1 MKEGDFMKLNLAQM
15 QAVQAAFE
23 SFDMAMES
31 KNKKDLPTYGL
42 RPVFKYNGHL
52 LMGDLYETDQSNQA
66 FVKSLNKN
74 RLNQYQISYPSSNYS
89 IEEAFNQFLNLPLI
103 ELMHDP
109 TLMFEYVSY
118 EISNWQDLKALPT
131 KFIKNVKCLD
141 GSFNNSINF
150 IELNGNDFEWISLA
164 SKN

>member
-1 MKEGDFMKLNLAQM
+1 MKLNLAQM

-52 LMGDLYETDQSNQA
+52 LMGDLYETDKSNQA
-66 FVKSLNKN
+66 FVKSLNTN

-89 IEEAFNQFLNLPLI
+89 IEEAFNQFLNFPHI
-103 ELMHDP
+103 ELMHDQ

-118 EISNWQDLKALPT
+118 
-131 KFIKNVKCLD
+131 
-141 GSFNNSINF
+141 
-150 IELNGNDFEWISLA
+150 
-164 SKN
+164 